1 LVKAA
6 VHGTFQESIDGIA
19 DLTGLS
25 VSKRSLED
33 LLWMRPETLTS
44 SGTRP
49 GAGPILV
56 AAVDGKGVPIV
67 KPDGARPTARLTK
80 GQKVNRKKMATV
92 AAVFTTSPWV
102 RTPEQ
107 VVESLFRTGNQPPP
121 SGQVPPRP
129 ANKRVWASLLEG
141 KAAVIQEVAQE
152 TRRRDTEGIKTRVAL
167 TDGERALQNLVE
179 GTLGVTL
186 VPDLLHVLERFWKA
200 AHVFTR
206 RRKPG
211 G

>member
-1 LVKAA
+1 
-6 VHGTFQESIDGIA
+6 
-19 DLTGLS
+19 
-25 VSKRSLED
+25 
-33 LLWMRPETLTS
+33 
-44 SGTRP
+44 
-49 GAGPILV
+49 LV
-56 AAVDGKGVPIV
+56 AAVDGKGVPMA

-80 GQKVNRKKMATV
+80 GQKVNRKRMATV

-129 ANKRVWASLLEG
+129 ENKRVRASLLEG

-152 TRRRDTEGIKTRVAL
+152 TRRRDPEGIKTRVAF
-167 TDGERALQNLVE
+167 TDGERALQILVE
-179 GTLGVTL
+179 GTLGAIL

>member
-1 LVKAA
+1 MVSPTSPACRFPSAA
-6 VHGTFQESIDGIA
+6 WKTCW
-19 DLTGLS
+19 
-25 VSKRSLED
+25 
-33 LLWMRPETLTS
+33 WMRPETLTS